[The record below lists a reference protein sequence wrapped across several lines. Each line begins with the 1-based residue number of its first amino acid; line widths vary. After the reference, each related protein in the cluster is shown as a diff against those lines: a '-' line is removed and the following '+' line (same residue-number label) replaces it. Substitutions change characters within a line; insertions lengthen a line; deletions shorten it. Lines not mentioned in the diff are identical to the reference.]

1 MMHKRKKFSRQL
13 GSRTYGWGKNHRGS
27 GNRGG
32 VGNSG
37 RGKKAQSKKPQVWG
51 TGYLG
56 KYGFTS
62 KSRTE
67 KQKSINIVQLE
78 ELLKSR
84 NTKDGNIVIINLAE
98 EGYGK
103 LLSTGKVFRKVHV
116 IVQNASPKAVEKI
129 RISGGAITILSESEN
144 EAQKE
149 KAK

>member
-67 KQKSINIVQLE
+67 KQKSINILQLE

-84 NTKDGNIVIINLAE
+84 NTKEEMALIDLSK

-103 LLSTGKVFRKVHV
+103 LLSTGKILRKVHV
-116 IVQNASPKAVEKI
+116 IVQDASPRAAEKI
-129 RISGGAITILSESEN
+129 RISGGAITILSEAEK
-144 EAQKE
+144 ETQKE
-149 KAK
+149 N